1 MSFKFNPTTGQLDLV
16 GAGGGSVPS
25 LKDLIL
31 NAPDRTEVITYL
43 DQNTCTQRISQIEY
57 QAASVSPTASA
68 TKVFSY
74 SSISFEYVIS
84 GVNWTVVP

>member
-1 MSFKFNPTTGQLDLV
+1 MSFKFNPTTGLLDLV
-16 GAGGGSVPS
+16 GAGEQES
-25 LKDLIL
+25 LKDRIL
-31 NAPDRTEVITYL
+31 NSPDRTEVISYL

-68 TKVFSY
+68 TKVFTY

-84 GVNWTVVP
+84 GVTWTVVP

>member
-1 MSFKFNPTTGQLDLV
+1 MSFKFNPTTGLLDLV
-16 GAGGGSVPS
+16 GAGEQET
-25 LKDLIL
+25 LKEKIL
-31 NAPDRTEVITYL
+31 NAPDRTEAISYL

-68 TKVFSY
+68 TKAFTY